1 MKGVKT
7 KEQKMKWDLD
17 GHIEILEEC
26 WFTQTLQNKIYDESS
41 PYSFENIDFFFKEH
55 ENFLG
60 CLRFCN
66 QL

>member
-26 WFTQTLQNKIYDESS
+26 WFTQTLQNKVYDESS
-41 PYSFENIDFFFKEH
+41 PYSFWKYWL
-55 ENFLG
+55 FL
-60 CLRFCN
+60 
-66 QL
+66 QTT